1 MSVHNMMEGLVTDCL
16 KEILDRHAE
25 FESKLD
31 SKAQSDVKAI
41 ALNHLP
47 PRYVATAKGEVF
59 TKTQL
64 RTQYESDV
72 FQEIYRAIEKVL
84 GTERKSDF

>member
-1 MSVHNMMEGLVTDCL
+1 
-16 KEILDRHAE
+16 
-25 FESKLD
+25 
-31 SKAQSDVKAI
+31 VKAI

-64 RTQYESDV
+64 RTQHESDV
-72 FQEIYRAIEKVL
+72 FQEIYRAVEKVL
-84 GTERKSDF
+84 GAERKTDF

>member
-1 MSVHNMMEGLVTDCL
+1 MSVHNMMEELVTDCL
-16 KEILDRHAE
+16 KEVLNRHADLE
-25 FESKLD
+25 TQLD

-64 RTQYESDV
+64 RTQHESDV
-72 FQEIYRAIEKVL
+72 FQEIYRAVEKVL
-84 GTERKSDF
+84 GAERKTDF